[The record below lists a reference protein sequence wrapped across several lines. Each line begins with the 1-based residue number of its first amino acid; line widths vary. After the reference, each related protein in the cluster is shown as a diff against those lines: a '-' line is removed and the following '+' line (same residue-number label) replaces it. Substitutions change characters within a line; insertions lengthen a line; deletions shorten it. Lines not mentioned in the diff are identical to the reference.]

1 MESNQTTSPAEKSSG
16 NDDSDTNISSTAME
30 ANSNIP
36 QVPNPAVEVNASNEP
51 IFQPNRDFYLAF
63 MAMCVV
69 TLTISLDATSLSVAL
84 PVVSTALDGTA
95 LEAFWSGT
103 SFLLASTVLQPS
115 VASMSNI
122 LGRKWVSSIHIHL
135 PYLLVTEEECNG
147 LMNA

>member
-1 MESNQTTSPAEKSSG
+1 MDANQTSSPAEKSPG
-16 NDDSDTNISSTAME
+16 NASTARD
-30 ANSNIP
+30 ANSSGPEITS
-36 QVPNPAVEVNASNEP
+36 PAVELNASSEP

-84 PVVSTALDGTA
+84 PTVSTALHGTA

-122 LGRKWVSSIHIHL
+122 LGRK
-135 PYLLVTEEECNG
+135 LVGDTHACLCFRWRG
-147 LMNA
+147 IVTS